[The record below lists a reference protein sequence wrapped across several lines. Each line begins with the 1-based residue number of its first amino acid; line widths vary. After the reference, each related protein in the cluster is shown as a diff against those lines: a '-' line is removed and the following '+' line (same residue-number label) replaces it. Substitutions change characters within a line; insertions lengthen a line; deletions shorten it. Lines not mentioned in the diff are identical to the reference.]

1 MRNKK
6 YKGMKKIFIS
16 LFLVAL
22 ATNVTLAKQ
31 RTLAEMKSEAVKVI
45 TSSDTNAPLKAKA
58 LQGVKVL
65 HSETQLSLVGFEN
78 GAFAVIANDDAFQP
92 VLGYTTGRAGAE
104 HAPGF
109 VWWLETMN
117 KSLEDQ
123 MAEGK
128 AQAKV
133 QRASDVKTAVAPL
146 IKTKWGQDAPYNNMC
161 PEYTVGGTTRRYVTG
176 CVATSMAQ
184 VMNYHGY
191 PTKGTGS
198 TSYRYTPQGGATL
211 TLRANFGTT
220 SYDWANMADDYSNGG
235 YTAAQAEA
243 VATLMSHCGIA
254 VHMNYNASG
263 SGAMSHVACRA
274 LKKYF
279 NYSAKIGCLYRE
291 FFHVDEW
298 MNIIYKELS
307 DGCPIIYG
315 GNSGTGG
322 HSFVFDGYDEDGLV
336 SVNWGWE
343 GVDDGYFEIASLNG
357 YNDIQDMVIVRLPD
371 DDRMT
376 QDYTYLWASQ
386 SQFYVTQSGNTL
398 TVNDAALVCME
409 TTAFLSLEGDE
420 EFRGNVAFVAT
431 DLSTGNL
438 TVLAAVVD
446 NNDAFQYGQGVII
459 NNLKADISSLP
470 VGEYRLYFASRS
482 VEEAAAGENWNPLRS
497 KEGVSNS
504 YILTVTSSGA
514 SLRQEESSAW
524 TGIENVEAAEAKA
537 DGRVYSIDGRYV
549 GNSIESLGKGLYIVN
564 GRKVMK

>member
-1 MRNKK
+1 
-6 YKGMKKIFIS
+6 MKKIFIS

-45 TSSDTNAPLKAKA
+45 TSSDANAPLKAKA

-133 QRASDVKTAVAPL
+133 QRASDVKAAVAPL
-146 IKTKWGQDAPYNNMC
+146 IKTKWGQGAPYNNMC

-220 SYDWANMADDYSNGG
+220 SYDWANMVDDYSKGG

-307 DGCPIIYG
+307 DGCPVIYG
-315 GNSGTGG
+315 GNSTTGG

-343 GVDDGYFEIASLNG
+343 GVDDGYFDIASLNG

-446 NNDAFQYGQGVII
+446 NNDAFQYGQDVTI

-514 SLRQEESSAW
+514 SLRQEDSSAW
-524 TGIENVEAAEAKA
+524 TGIDNVEAAEAKA

>member
-1 MRNKK
+1 
-6 YKGMKKIFIS
+6 MKKIFIS

-161 PEYTVGGTTRRYVTG
+161 PEYTVEGTTRRYVTG

-343 GVDDGYFEIASLNG
+343 GVDDGYFDIASLNG

>member
-1 MRNKK
+1 
-6 YKGMKKIFIS
+6 MKKIFIS

-45 TSSDTNAPLKAKA
+45 TSSDANAPLKAKA

-133 QRASDVKTAVAPL
+133 QRASDVKAAVAPL
-146 IKTKWGQDAPYNNMC
+146 IKTKWGQGAPYNNMC

-198 TSYRYTPQGGATL
+198 TSYRYTPQGGTTL

-220 SYDWANMADDYSNGG
+220 SYDWANMVDDYSKGG
-235 YTAAQAEA
+235 YTTAQTEA

-254 VHMNYNASG
+254 VHMNYNVSG

-307 DGCPIIYG
+307 DGCPVIYG
-315 GNSGTGG
+315 GNSTTGG

-343 GVDDGYFEIASLNG
+343 GVDDGYFDIASLNG

-446 NNDAFQYGQGVII
+446 NNDAFQYGQGVTI

-514 SLRQEESSAW
+514 SLRQEDSSAW
-524 TGIENVEAAEAKA
+524 TGIDNVEATEAKA

>member
-1 MRNKK
+1 M
-6 YKGMKKIFIS
+6 II
-16 LFLVAL
+16 
-22 ATNVTLAKQ
+22 
-31 RTLAEMKSEAVKVI
+31 
-45 TSSDTNAPLKAKA
+45 
-58 LQGVKVL
+58 
-65 HSETQLSLVGFEN
+65 
-78 GAFAVIANDDAFQP
+78 
-92 VLGYTTGRAGAE
+92 
-104 HAPGF
+104 
-109 VWWLETMN
+109 
-117 KSLEDQ
+117 
-123 MAEGK
+123 
-128 AQAKV
+128 
-133 QRASDVKTAVAPL
+133 
-146 IKTKWGQDAPYNNMC
+146 
-161 PEYTVGGTTRRYVTG
+161 
-176 CVATSMAQ
+176 
-184 VMNYHGY
+184 
-191 PTKGTGS
+191 
-198 TSYRYTPQGGATL
+198 
-211 TLRANFGTT
+211 
-220 SYDWANMADDYSNGG
+220 GG

-315 GNSGTGG
+315 GNSRTGG

-343 GVDDGYFEIASLNG
+343 GVDDGYFTLKLSIPGDCTFNTW
-357 YNDIQDMVIVRLPD
+357 QDMVVGLEPD
-371 DDRMT
+371 RDDRMT

-446 NNDAFQYGQGVII
+446 NND
-459 NNLKADISSLP
+459 
-470 VGEYRLYFASRS
+470 
-482 VEEAAAGENWNPLRS
+482 
-497 KEGVSNS
+497 SNM
-504 YILTVTSSGA
+504 V
-514 SLRQEESSAW
+514 
-524 TGIENVEAAEAKA
+524 
-537 DGRVYSIDGRYV
+537 RV
-549 GNSIESLGKGLYIVN
+549 
-564 GRKVMK
+564 

>member
-1 MRNKK
+1 
-6 YKGMKKIFIS
+6 MKKIFIS

-146 IKTKWGQDAPYNNMC
+146 IKTKWGQGAPYNNMC
-161 PEYTVGGTTRRYVTG
+161 PEYTVGGTTKRYVTG

-343 GVDDGYFEIASLNG
+343 GVDDGYFDIASLNG

-446 NNDAFQYGQGVII
+446 NNDAFQYGKGVII

>member
-1 MRNKK
+1 
-6 YKGMKKIFIS
+6 MKKIFIS

-45 TSSDTNAPLKAKA
+45 TSSNTNAPLKAKA

-343 GVDDGYFEIASLNG
+343 GVDDGYFDIASLNG

>member
-1 MRNKK
+1 
-6 YKGMKKIFIS
+6 MKKIFIS

-146 IKTKWGQDAPYNNMC
+146 IKTKWGQGAPYNNMC

-315 GNSGTGG
+315 GNSRTGG

-343 GVDDGYFEIASLNG
+343 GVDDGYFDIASLNG

-386 SQFYVTQSGNTL
+386 SQFYVTQSGNIL

>member
-1 MRNKK
+1 
-6 YKGMKKIFIS
+6 MKKIFIS

-191 PTKGTGS
+191 PTKGTGI

-235 YTAAQAEA
+235 YTVAQAEA

-315 GNSGTGG
+315 GNSRTGG

-343 GVDDGYFEIASLNG
+343 GVDDGYFDIASLNG

-514 SLRQEESSAW
+514 RLRQEESSAW

>member
-1 MRNKK
+1 
-6 YKGMKKIFIS
+6 MKKIFIS

-22 ATNVTLAKQ
+22 TTNVTLAKQ

-146 IKTKWGQDAPYNNMC
+146 IKTKWGQGAPYNNMC
-161 PEYTVGGTTRRYVTG
+161 PEYTVGGTTKRYVTG

-191 PTKGTGS
+191 PTKGTGI

-343 GVDDGYFEIASLNG
+343 GVDDGYFDIASLNG

>member
-1 MRNKK
+1 
-6 YKGMKKIFIS
+6 MKKIFIS

-45 TSSDTNAPLKAKA
+45 TSSNTNAPLKAKA

-146 IKTKWGQDAPYNNMC
+146 IKTKWGQYAPYNNMC

-386 SQFYVTQSGNTL
+386 RQFYVTQSGNTL

>member
-1 MRNKK
+1 
-6 YKGMKKIFIS
+6 MKKIFIS

-45 TSSDTNAPLKAKA
+45 TSSNTNAPLKAKA

-198 TSYRYTPQGGATL
+198 TSYRYTPLGGATL

>member
-1 MRNKK
+1 
-6 YKGMKKIFIS
+6 
-16 LFLVAL
+16 
-22 ATNVTLAKQ
+22 
-31 RTLAEMKSEAVKVI
+31 
-45 TSSDTNAPLKAKA
+45 
-58 LQGVKVL
+58 
-65 HSETQLSLVGFEN
+65 
-78 GAFAVIANDDAFQP
+78 
-92 VLGYTTGRAGAE
+92 
-104 HAPGF
+104 
-109 VWWLETMN
+109 
-117 KSLEDQ
+117 
-123 MAEGK
+123 
-128 AQAKV
+128 
-133 QRASDVKTAVAPL
+133 
-146 IKTKWGQDAPYNNMC
+146 
-161 PEYTVGGTTRRYVTG
+161 
-176 CVATSMAQ
+176 
-184 VMNYHGY
+184 
-191 PTKGTGS
+191 
-198 TSYRYTPQGGATL
+198 
-211 TLRANFGTT
+211 
-220 SYDWANMADDYSNGG
+220 
-235 YTAAQAEA
+235 
-243 VATLMSHCGIA
+243 
-254 VHMNYNASG
+254 
-263 SGAMSHVACRA
+263 
-274 LKKYF
+274 
-279 NYSAKIGCLYRE
+279 
-291 FFHVDEW
+291 

-343 GVDDGYFEIASLNG
+343 GVDDGYFDIASLNG

-376 QDYTYLWASQ
+376 QDYTYLWESQ
-386 SQFYVTQSGNTL
+386 CQFYVTQSGNTL

>member
-1 MRNKK
+1 
-6 YKGMKKIFIS
+6 MKKIFIS

-45 TSSDTNAPLKAKA
+45 TSSDANAPLKAKA

-133 QRASDVKTAVAPL
+133 QRASDVKAAVAPL
-146 IKTKWGQDAPYNNMC
+146 IKTKWGQGAPYNNMC

-220 SYDWANMADDYSNGG
+220 SYDWANMVDDYSKGG

-307 DGCPIIYG
+307 DGCPVIYG
-315 GNSGTGG
+315 GNSTTGG

-343 GVDDGYFEIASLNG
+343 GVDDGYFDIASLNG

-446 NNDAFQYGQGVII
+446 NNDAFQYGQGVTI

-514 SLRQEESSAW
+514 SLRQEDSSAW
-524 TGIENVEAAEAKA
+524 TGIDNVEAAEAKA

>member
-1 MRNKK
+1 
-6 YKGMKKIFIS
+6 MKKIFIS

-146 IKTKWGQDAPYNNMC
+146 IKTKWGQGAPYNNMC

-220 SYDWANMADDYSNGG
+220 SYDWANMADDYW
-235 YTAAQAEA
+235 
-243 VATLMSHCGIA
+243 
-254 VHMNYNASG
+254 
-263 SGAMSHVACRA
+263 R
-274 LKKYF
+274 
-279 NYSAKIGCLYRE
+279 
-291 FFHVDEW
+291 
-298 MNIIYKELS
+298 
-307 DGCPIIYG
+307 IYG
-315 GNSGTGG
+315 RSG
-322 HSFVFDGYDEDGLV
+322 
-336 SVNWGWE
+336 
-343 GVDDGYFEIASLNG
+343 
-357 YNDIQDMVIVRLPD
+357 
-371 DDRMT
+371 
-376 QDYTYLWASQ
+376 
-386 SQFYVTQSGNTL
+386 
-398 TVNDAALVCME
+398 
-409 TTAFLSLEGDE
+409 
-420 EFRGNVAFVAT
+420 
-431 DLSTGNL
+431 
-438 TVLAAVVD
+438 
-446 NNDAFQYGQGVII
+446 
-459 NNLKADISSLP
+459 
-470 VGEYRLYFASRS
+470 
-482 VEEAAAGENWNPLRS
+482 
-497 KEGVSNS
+497 
-504 YILTVTSSGA
+504 
-514 SLRQEESSAW
+514 
-524 TGIENVEAAEAKA
+524 
-537 DGRVYSIDGRYV
+537 
-549 GNSIESLGKGLYIVN
+549 
-564 GRKVMK
+564 

>member
-1 MRNKK
+1 
-6 YKGMKKIFIS
+6 MKKIFIS

-92 VLGYTTGRAGAE
+92 VLGYTTGRVGAE

-133 QRASDVKTAVAPL
+133 QRASDVKAAVAPL
-146 IKTKWGQDAPYNNMC
+146 IKTKWGQGAPYNNMC

-220 SYDWANMADDYSNGG
+220 SYDWANMVDDYSKGG
-235 YTAAQAEA
+235 YTTAQAEA

-254 VHMNYNASG
+254 VHMNYNTSG

-274 LKKYF
+274 LKKFF

-307 DGCPIIYG
+307 DGCPVIYG
-315 GNSGTGG
+315 GNSTTGG

-343 GVDDGYFEIASLNG
+343 GVDDGYFDIASLNG

-398 TVNDAALVCME
+398 TVNDATLVCME

-446 NNDAFQYGQGVII
+446 NNDAFQYGQGVTI

-514 SLRQEESSAW
+514 SLRQEDSSAW
-524 TGIENVEAAEAKA
+524 TGIDNVEAAEAKA

-549 GNSIESLGKGLYIVN
+549 GNSLESLGKGLYIVN

>member
-1 MRNKK
+1 
-6 YKGMKKIFIS
+6 MKKIFIS

-45 TSSDTNAPLKAKA
+45 TSSDANAPLKAKA

-92 VLGYTTGRAGAE
+92 VLGYTTGRVGAE

-128 AQAKV
+128 TQAKV
-133 QRASDVKTAVAPL
+133 QRASDVKAAVAPL
-146 IKTKWGQDAPYNNMC
+146 IKTKWGQGAPYNNMC

-220 SYDWANMADDYSNGG
+220 SYDWANMVDDYSKGG
-235 YTAAQAEA
+235 YTTAQAEA

-307 DGCPIIYG
+307 DGCPVIYG
-315 GNSGTGG
+315 GNSTTGG

-343 GVDDGYFEIASLNG
+343 GVDDGYFDIASLNG

-446 NNDAFQYGQGVII
+446 NNDAFQYGQGVTI

-514 SLRQEESSAW
+514 SLRQEDSSAW
-524 TGIENVEAAEAKA
+524 TGIDNVEAAEAKA

>member
-1 MRNKK
+1 
-6 YKGMKKIFIS
+6 MKKIFIS

-45 TSSDTNAPLKAKA
+45 TSSNTNAPLKAKA

-191 PTKGTGS
+191 PTKGTGI

-220 SYDWANMADDYSNGG
+220 SYDWANMADDYPNGG

-315 GNSGTGG
+315 GNSRTGG

-343 GVDDGYFEIASLNG
+343 GVDDGYFDIASLNG

-376 QDYTYLWASQ
+376 QDYTYLWASK

>member
-1 MRNKK
+1 
-6 YKGMKKIFIS
+6 MKKIFIS

-22 ATNVTLAKQ
+22 TTNVTLAKQ

-146 IKTKWGQDAPYNNMC
+146 INTKWGQGAPYNNMC
-161 PEYTVGGTTRRYVTG
+161 PEYTVGGTTKRYVTG

-343 GVDDGYFEIASLNG
+343 GVDDGYFDIASLNG

>member
-1 MRNKK
+1 
-6 YKGMKKIFIS
+6 MKKIFIS

-45 TSSDTNAPLKAKA
+45 TSSNTNAPLKAKA

>member
-1 MRNKK
+1 
-6 YKGMKKIFIS
+6 MKKIFIS

-45 TSSDTNAPLKAKA
+45 TSSNTNAPLKAKA

-161 PEYTVGGTTRRYVTG
+161 PEYTVGGTTKRYVTG

-198 TSYRYTPQGGATL
+198 TSYRYIPQGGATL

-343 GVDDGYFEIASLNG
+343 GVDDGYFDIASLNG

>member
-1 MRNKK
+1 
-6 YKGMKKIFIS
+6 MKKIFIS

-22 ATNVTLAKQ
+22 TTNVTLAKQ

-146 IKTKWGQDAPYNNMC
+146 IKTKWGQGAPYNNMC
-161 PEYTVGGTTRRYVTG
+161 PEYTVGGTTKRYVTG

-336 SVNWGWE
+336 SVNWGWG
-343 GVDDGYFEIASLNG
+343 GVDDGYFDIASLNG

>member
-1 MRNKK
+1 
-6 YKGMKKIFIS
+6 MKKIFIS

-78 GAFAVIANDDAFQP
+78 GAFAVIANDDVFQP

-146 IKTKWGQDAPYNNMC
+146 IKTKWGQGAPYNNMC
-161 PEYTVGGTTRRYVTG
+161 PEYTVGGTTKRYVTG

-198 TSYRYTPQGGATL
+198 TSYRYTPQGGAIL

-220 SYDWANMADDYSNGG
+220 SYGWANMADDYSNGG

-343 GVDDGYFEIASLNG
+343 GVDDGYFDIASLNG

-524 TGIENVEAAEAKA
+524 TGIEYVEAAEAKA

>member
-1 MRNKK
+1 
-6 YKGMKKIFIS
+6 MKKIFIS

-22 ATNVTLAKQ
+22 ATNVTLAKL

-45 TSSDTNAPLKAKA
+45 TSSNTNAPLKAKA

>member
-1 MRNKK
+1 
-6 YKGMKKIFIS
+6 
-16 LFLVAL
+16 
-22 ATNVTLAKQ
+22 
-31 RTLAEMKSEAVKVI
+31 
-45 TSSDTNAPLKAKA
+45 
-58 LQGVKVL
+58 
-65 HSETQLSLVGFEN
+65 
-78 GAFAVIANDDAFQP
+78 
-92 VLGYTTGRAGAE
+92 
-104 HAPGF
+104 
-109 VWWLETMN
+109 
-117 KSLEDQ
+117 
-123 MAEGK
+123 
-128 AQAKV
+128 
-133 QRASDVKTAVAPL
+133 
-146 IKTKWGQDAPYNNMC
+146 MC
-161 PEYTVGGTTRRYVTG
+161 PEYTVGGTTKRYVTG

-198 TSYRYTPQGGATL
+198 TSYRYIPQGGATL

-343 GVDDGYFEIASLNG
+343 GVDDGYFDIASLNG

>member
-1 MRNKK
+1 
-6 YKGMKKIFIS
+6 MKKIFIS

-22 ATNVTLAKQ
+22 TTNVTLAKQ

-146 IKTKWGQDAPYNNMC
+146 IKTKWGQGAPYNNMC

-343 GVDDGYFEIASLNG
+343 GVDDGYFDIASLNG

>member
-1 MRNKK
+1 
-6 YKGMKKIFIS
+6 MKKIFIS

-191 PTKGTGS
+191 PTKGTGI

-315 GNSGTGG
+315 GNSRTGG

-343 GVDDGYFEIASLNG
+343 GVDDGYFDIASLNG

>member
-1 MRNKK
+1 
-6 YKGMKKIFIS
+6 MKKIFIS

-191 PTKGTGS
+191 PTKGTGI

-343 GVDDGYFEIASLNG
+343 GVDDGYFDIASLNG

>member
-1 MRNKK
+1 
-6 YKGMKKIFIS
+6 MKKIFIS

-45 TSSDTNAPLKAKA
+45 TSSNTNAPLKAKA

-161 PEYTVGGTTRRYVTG
+161 PEYTVGGPTRRYVTG

>member
-1 MRNKK
+1 
-6 YKGMKKIFIS
+6 MKKIFIS

-343 GVDDGYFEIASLNG
+343 GVDDGYFDIASLNG